1 MLNTLR
7 QRHILTEIFILIMS
21 RTVNYK
27 KVDIKELI
35 EIKDYKSEWIQNYIV
50 KEFIKETKDADS

>member
-1 MLNTLR
+1 
-7 QRHILTEIFILIMS
+7 MS

>member
-35 EIKDYKSEWIQNYIV
+35 EIKDYKSE
-50 KEFIKETKDADS
+50 